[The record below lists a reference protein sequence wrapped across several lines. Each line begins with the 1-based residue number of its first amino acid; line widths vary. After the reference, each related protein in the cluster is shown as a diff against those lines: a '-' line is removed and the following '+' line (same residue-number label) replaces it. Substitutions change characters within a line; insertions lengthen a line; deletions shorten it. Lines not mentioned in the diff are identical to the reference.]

1 MNDPIKNHPALAD
14 YLDRA
19 DHVDVKTAQGPVDLR
34 GFIAAMFGRKPA
46 WATFLFRLRGWL
58 ARLFGLRHPEETA
71 AAALRPEDVSFEP
84 GRPAAFFTVAGG
96 PGKRLVVG
104 RSRRQ
109 APGRLDR
116 RGGRAARRPGQ
127 SVPCGY
133 HRSLQSLDRAGLFQP
148 DPAVPSSD
156 RRSNGPVR
164 GAGSG
169 RRGSMMRTGFRPR
182 PPMAGGYFSGM
193 VSNMAAISSVGGAN
207 PNPLILL
214 MKILI

>member
-96 PGKRLVVG
+96 RENDWWLAGAGDKHLDAWIAVVVEPLDG
-104 RSRRQ
+104 RVNRFHV
-109 APGRLDR
+109 ATI
-116 RGGRAARRPGQ
+116 
-127 SVPCGY
+127 VHY
-133 HRSLQSLDRAGLFQP
+133 NHWT
-148 DPAVPSSD
+148 
-156 RRSNGPVR
+156 GPVYFNLIRPFHHLIVARMARSGAR
-164 GAGSG
+164 GLAEGDQ
-169 RRGSMMRTGFRPR
+169 
-182 PPMAGGYFSGM
+182 
-193 VSNMAAISSVGGAN
+193 
-207 PNPLILL
+207 
-214 MKILI
+214 